1 MKALAVSKCFLC
13 VWWSAERGGY
23 HLPGSRKKR
32 AFSLSWKDRAGWMNE
47 DGTQG
52 KGAKEGRGGRGAA
65 RGSRQR
71 SAAGQRDVI
80 NIRGTCGCTVC

>member
-1 MKALAVSKCFLC
+1 
-13 VWWSAERGGY
+13 
-23 HLPGSRKKR
+23 
-32 AFSLSWKDRAGWMNE
+32 MNE
-47 DGTQG
+47 AGPQG

-80 NIRGTCGCTVC
+80 NIRGTCVCTVC